1 MTKIQNILNIKYVTI
16 ILLIILTIVCDVKGQ
31 EADSCINI
39 KKISVYKV
47 TNSNF
52 IILLDSVIN
61 YEEFFKKKLSDEKR
75 VFFISANRYEYDSI
89 VQITFYSNPTIFE
102 RFPEGLIYYRD
113 YLFCMYDGFAQIAK
127 KNKLIKRIKKDTF
140 TIILPYCYLIDLL
153 DTVNWYWKHMNKDF
167 ILIQKNEYRY

>member
-61 YEEFFKKKLSDEKR
+61 YEEFFKKKLYN
-75 VFFISANRYEYDSI
+75 FIKS
-89 VQITFYSNPTIFE
+89 
-102 RFPEGLIYYRD
+102 
-113 YLFCMYDGFAQIAK
+113 
-127 KNKLIKRIKKDTF
+127 
-140 TIILPYCYLIDLL
+140 L
-153 DTVNWYWKHMNKDF
+153 D
-167 ILIQKNEYRY
+167 